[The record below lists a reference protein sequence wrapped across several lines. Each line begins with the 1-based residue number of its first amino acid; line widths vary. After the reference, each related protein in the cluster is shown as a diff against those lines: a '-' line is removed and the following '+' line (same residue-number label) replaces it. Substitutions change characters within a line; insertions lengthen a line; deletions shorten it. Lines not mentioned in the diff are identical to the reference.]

1 MGPSRYNERHLRYLT
16 KEHAMQRS
24 TRIAIIGGGIGGL
37 TAAHA
42 LLRRGFEVSVYEA
55 APELKEI
62 GAGVALGPN
71 AMKALR
77 SLGLEQAVRDVAW
90 ESENQ
95 LLRNWRTGSIIQK
108 TPRTGPLLKRFGAT
122 GCSVHRADLLDV
134 LGNPLPSEIVHL
146 GARCTGVESTSS
158 GAVAR
163 FNDGSE
169 VEADVIVGADG
180 IHSAVRSSLFGP
192 DAPRFTGKI
201 CWRCLVPV
209 DAVPGGLSSTDNGTW
224 LGPHGAVVV
233 YLVRRGELVN
243 VVAHYDDESWTEE
256 SWIREAPREEVI
268 ENYRGWDDTLMRIFS
283 ASEKHYK
290 WALYDREPMK
300 QWTKGHVTLL
310 GDAAHPMLPY
320 LGQGACQAMEDG
332 CVMATALASMPDDVE
347 GGLQLYERVRRPRA
361 NRVVLEARAR
371 GVDNHLV
378 SPIAAWKRDMLIK
391 LRQRFGSD
399 RTGRGSAW
407 IFDYDAGSQDVL
419 KDADIPA
426 KVA

>member
-1 MGPSRYNERHLRYLT
+1 MRVIAADCGGFSHLART
-16 KEHAMQRS
+16 

-37 TAAHA
+37 TAAQA

-77 SLGLEQAVRDVAW
+77 SLELEDAVREVAW
-90 ESENQ
+90 ESEYQ
-95 LLRNWRTGSIIQK
+95 FLRNWRTGRVIQK
-108 TPRTGPLLKRFGAT
+108 TPRRGVLLERYGAT

-134 LGNPLPSEIVHL
+134 LGACLPKRVIHL
-146 GARCTGVESTSS
+146 GTRCMSVETA
-158 GAVAR
+158 GDVAVAR
-163 FNDGSE
+163 FTDGSE
-169 VEADVIVGADG
+169 VEADVVVGADG
-180 IHSAVRSSLFGP
+180 IHSAVRASLFGP

-209 DAVPGGLSSTDNGTW
+209 DAIPGGLSSTDNGTW

-243 VVAHYDDESWTEE
+243 VVAHYDDDSWTEE

-268 ENYRGWDDTLMRIFS
+268 ENYRGWHDSLHRIFS

-290 WALYDREPMK
+290 WALYDRDPLP
-300 QWTKGHVTLL
+300 QWTNGRVTIL

-332 CVMATALASMPDDVE
+332 CVLASALAARPDDVP
-347 GGLQLYERVRRPRA
+347 GALKLYERVRLPRA
-361 NRVVLEARAR
+361 NRVVLASRDR

-378 SPIAAWKRDMLIK
+378 SPWAAWKRDLLIAF
-391 LRQRFGSD
+391 RQRFSSD
-399 RTGRGSAW
+399 RTGRGSGW
-407 IFDYDAGSQDVL
+407 IFDYDAGSDAVL
-419 KDADIPA
+419 RAA
-426 KVA
+426 A